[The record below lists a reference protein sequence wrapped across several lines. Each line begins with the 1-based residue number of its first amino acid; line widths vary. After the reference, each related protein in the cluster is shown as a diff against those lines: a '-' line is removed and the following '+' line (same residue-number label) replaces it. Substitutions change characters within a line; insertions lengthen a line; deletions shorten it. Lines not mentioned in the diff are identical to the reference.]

1 MANERIVSPGV
12 FTRERDLSFLTQ
24 GISEIGGAFIGPTPK
39 GPAFIPTIVRSQ
51 QEYVT
56 RFGEADAN
64 HYTGLTVKNYLRE
77 SGVATIVRVLGTE
90 GYSNTTTIPAL
101 VYVSGSGG
109 NKLFAVIH
117 PSSTG
122 NTINSV
128 TATGSG
134 TSFTLSVDTAAG
146 TDISNQSGLSVN
158 PDSNGYLGNLLGYSP
173 VTTKNSYIYAIFPD
187 AVTEVGSYGTIGGL
201 SVASQSLNASDVPA
215 GVSTGSLVK
224 YVIPTTSFSNL
235 DTTKLSSVAVTGS
248 GVNFASLLLTQYTAT
263 SASNIMFIVSSSS
276 TGTLTTVTTY
286 PKTSTG
292 VFQDVIVSAT
302 TSSTALNFL
311 DAGYSNAHTPWIQS
325 QTIANL
331 NVDLFKLHTLGDGN
345 SANREIKVSLLN
357 MKPSSDVEYAW
368 GTFSLVIRKYDDTDA
383 RQEILEQYDN
393 LTLDPDSPQYIAR
406 VIGNS
411 APTEDQVTG
420 EMYYQGD
427 FPNNSQYVYVE
438 MNDSVIPDSALPFGF
453 GTLESSIRL
462 PAINL
467 ASPNYVTSRWLSGTT
482 EGYTTESIDKRYYYG
497 WDFSVANGTN
507 ESYLNP
513 VSDPNNTN
521 PIIVGTAFNLE
532 NLVEVPSGS
541 SSQFSA
547 SISLTDDNSFIYRKF
562 SVPFFGGFDGLNPA
576 RDIKLGGDIL
586 SNNSQ
591 GFDLSTSVAA
601 GSKAYKK
608 ALNAISNPDQW
619 DFNLLVLPGVIYDFH
634 SYVANEALSL
644 CEDRGDAF
652 YIMDTT
658 GLNATLATATAK
670 AGEIDSN
677 YAATYYPW
685 LRVIDV
691 NTNKLIWVPPSV
703 ILPEIYAYN
712 DNVAA
717 EWFAPAGL
725 NRGGIASAVG
735 VKVRLPQ
742 ASRDTLY
749 EGKVNPIAQFPGQG
763 ICVWGQKTLQRRP
776 SALDRVN
783 VRRLLIAVKKYI
795 ASASRYLVFEQN
807 VESTRNRFLN
817 IVNPYLASVQER
829 SGLYAF
835 RVIMDET
842 NNTPDLIDRNIL
854 YGQLYLQPTR
864 TAEFIILDF
873 NVLPTGAT
881 FPTA

>member
-56 RFGEADAN
+56 AFGEADTS

-77 SGVATIVRVLGTE
+77 SGVATVVRVLGLS
-90 GYSNTTTIPAL
+90 GYDNTTTVPAL
-101 VYVSGSGG
+101 IYATGSLGR
-109 NKLFAVIH
+109 KLFAVVH

-122 NTINSV
+122 NTITNASAFGSASNFSV
-128 TATGSG
+128 ILSASG
-134 TSFTLSVDTAAG
+134 G
-146 TDISNQSGLSVN
+146 THISQSGFTSVE
-158 PDSNGYLGNLLGYSP
+158 GAAAYLGDFLGDSP
-173 VTTKNSYIYAIFPD
+173 NTTKNSYIYAIFPD
-187 AVTEVGSYGTIGGL
+187 AIAGAGTSGN
-201 SVASQSLNASDVPA
+201 VA
-215 GVSTGSLVK
+215 
-224 YVIPTTSFSNL
+224 I
-235 DTTKLSSVAVTGS
+235 
-248 GVNFASLLLTQYTAT
+248 TAE
-263 SASNIMFIVSSSS
+263 
-276 TGTLTTVTTY
+276 
-286 PKTSTG
+286 
-292 VFQDVIVSAT
+292 
-302 TSSTALNFL
+302 TSSTALFFS
-311 DAGYSNAHTPWIQS
+311 GSTYGKYSHASTPWVQS
-325 QTIANL
+325 QTVGGSK
-331 NVDLFKLHTLGDGN
+331 VDLFKIHTLSDGN
-345 SANREIKVSLLN
+345 SSNKEIKVSFIN
-357 MKPSSDVEYAW
+357 MKSSGDAEYNW
-368 GTFSLVIRKYDDTDA
+368 GTFTMLVRAYDDTDS
-383 RQEILEQYDN
+383 RINVLEQYDN
-393 LTLDPDSPQYIAR
+393 LTLDPDSANYIAR
-406 VIGNS
+406 VLGNS
-411 APTEDQVTG
+411 VPTEDQVTG

-427 FPNNSQYVYVE
+427 FPNRSKYVRVE
-438 MNDSVIPDSALPFGF
+438 MTDSIIPETALPFGF
-453 GTLESSIRL
+453 AQYSAPVGITASQMVSPTL
-462 PAINL
+462 
-467 ASPNYVTSRWLSGTT
+467 VTTRWLSGSTP
-482 EGYTTESIDKRYYYG
+482 GYTIDAIDKKYYYG
-497 WDFSVANGTN
+497 WDFSDAEGTN
-507 ESYLNP
+507 PSYLNP
-513 VSDPNNTN
+513 IPSGAAQIGSV
-521 PIIVGTAFNLE
+521 FNLE
-532 NLVEVPSGS
+532 NLTDVPNGATSK
-541 SSQFSA
+541 
-547 SISLTDDNSFIYRKF
+547 SIALNDDDSLPYRKF
-562 SVPFFGGFDGLNPA
+562 TVAFQGGFDGLNPA
-576 RDIKLGGDIL
+576 RDINLGADIVPT
-586 SNNSQ
+586 NSQ
-591 GFDLSTSVAA
+591 GFNLQTSTTP

-619 DFNLLVLPGVIYDFH
+619 DFNLLVLPGVIYEYH
-634 SYVANEALSL
+634 SYIANEALSL

-652 YIMDTT
+652 YIMDTV
-658 GLNATLATATAK
+658 GLNSTLANATGK

-685 LRVIDV
+685 LRVIDT
-691 NTNKLIWVPPSV
+691 NTNKLLWVPPSV

-749 EGKVNPIAQFPGQG
+749 EGRVNPIAQFPGQG

-795 ASASRYLVFEQN
+795 ASVSRYLVFEQN
-807 VESTRNRFLN
+807 VEATRNRFLN

-835 RVIMDET
+835 RVVMDET
-842 NNTPDLIDRNIL
+842 NNTPDIIDRNIL
-854 YGQLYLQPTR
+854 YGQLYLQPTK